1 MLNDYPLGDGKLKK
15 THIILIILL
24 LSACSRTS
32 DLETCRTNFLSRS
45 YAYDGSSDECVEIYK
60 EIETEKSQSV
70 IESNS
75 TVDGNSIVIH
85 FEFIDSEIEDY
96 FLNSDGILLYY
107 IEDVLYSVKMSKEL
121 FTQLKDNLE

>member
-1 MLNDYPLGDGKLKK
+1 MIKAR
-15 THIILIILL
+15 IILIILL

-32 DLETCRTNFLSRS
+32 DIEACRASFLSRS
-45 YAYDGSSDECVEIYK
+45 YAYDGSIDECVEIYK
-60 EIETEKSQSV
+60 EIETVKSQSL

-75 TVDGNSIVIH
+75 TVDENSIVIH

-96 FLNSDGILLYY
+96 FLNSDGTLLYY
-107 IEDVLYSVKMSKEL
+107 IEEVLYSVKMSKEL